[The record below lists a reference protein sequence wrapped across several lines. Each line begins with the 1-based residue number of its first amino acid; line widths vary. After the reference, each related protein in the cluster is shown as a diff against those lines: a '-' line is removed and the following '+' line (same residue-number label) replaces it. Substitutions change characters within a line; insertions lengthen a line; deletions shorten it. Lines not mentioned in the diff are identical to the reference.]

1 LDLSALLQALL
12 RTVALDTT
20 RPECLATTLI
30 AWVSET
36 HPPAYFDVGS
46 ADAAPVLGLSL
57 DGMNRLDRG
66 VVAGLELSVFE
77 ADGVLRRCEIDKE
90 KGLLS
95 RPCSTHCSFDVGDKG
110 HGDDKSWNEFCDGG
124 QQIALSIRVA
134 WPHSYFHAK
143 SLPYIYKLIIKS
155 FTSNV

>member
-1 LDLSALLQALL
+1 
-12 RTVALDTT
+12 
-20 RPECLATTLI
+20 
-30 AWVSET
+30 
-36 HPPAYFDVGS
+36 
-46 ADAAPVLGLSL
+46 
-57 DGMNRLDRG
+57 MNRLDRG

-95 RPCSTHCSFDVGDKG
+95 RPCSTHCSFDVGDSSVDVASDG
-110 HGDDKSWNEFCDGG
+110 SSAGSEQATSHDNELHGEAHGDDKSWNEFCDGG
-124 QQIALSIRVA
+124 QRIALSIRVA